1 MKEPLFAYYVF
12 FFSYNHLFL
21 DYTTFTTVSKNTS
34 LYDPNQS
41 SCNGGVIHRYRKYWN
56 TCVSVPL
63 MTIRHTHRPTLYW
76 YRCMYTKLN
85 FSLGFFVMVLKSF
98 RLSYSIYNNNVINAI
113 LSIQPNT
120 SEHYPSW
127 SKSCLNFF

>member
-1 MKEPLFAYYVF
+1 MMKQRPLNEGALVCVGSKKSCSLLRIF

-21 DYTTFTTVSKNTS
+21 DNTSFTTVSKNTS
-34 LYDPNQS
+34 LYDPMQWGCYS
-41 SCNGGVIHRYRKYWN
+41 SLQEILKYMYLGSTN
-56 TCVSVPL
+56 DNKAYS
-63 MTIRHTHRPTLYW
+63 

-120 SEHYPSW
+120 SEHYPS
-127 SKSCLNFF
+127 